1 MITRLGNKKIKN
13 HGIKSKEMRKMT
25 EILTADNSFSND
37 SIIHMYDVWTS
48 YDGKGYTLQG
58 INMSVENG
66 KNYIIIGPS
75 GAGKSTLLKLVN
87 GMVIPTKGQIEVF
100 GRRPNIHDNIFKAI
114 MPKIG
119 YIPQNLGLVK
129 NLTVMENVLIGA
141 LPRISKVKSFFK
153 IFPDKEVSDAENVL
167 NLAGL
172 EDKVKRKVYM
182 LSGGEKRRVAIARAL
197 VQKPELLLADEIV
210 SELDHVSAKEIM
222 DLIIE
227 AKHRINLTAV
237 MIHHDV
243 QLALDYADKIA
254 MIKHGN
260 KIAEFNPNEMRYE
273 EVVGMFNSYES

>member
-1 MITRLGNKKIKN
+1 
-13 HGIKSKEMRKMT
+13 MRKMT

-167 NLAGL
+167 NLVGL